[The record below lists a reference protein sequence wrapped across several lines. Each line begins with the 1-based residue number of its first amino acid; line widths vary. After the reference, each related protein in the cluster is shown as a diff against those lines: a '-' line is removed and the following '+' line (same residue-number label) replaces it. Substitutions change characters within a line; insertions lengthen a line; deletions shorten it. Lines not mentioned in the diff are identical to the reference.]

1 MEVRIYLWQPSL
13 ARFMQVPDNQ
23 SQDVPGGNEETGSR
37 QLIQTLQW
45 AVWSGENVILALER
59 S

>member
-1 MEVRIYLWQPSL
+1 
-13 ARFMQVPDNQ
+13 MQVPDNQ

-45 AVWSGENVILALER
+45 AVWNGKNVILALER